1 MKQLRKVVLLLLLS
15 FTGVNSLR
23 AQLFTDDI
31 ASVDMSAGAIYLPMY
46 GEKNIQPSISVNA
59 TIAGNL
65 YLGASAI
72 KFTDA
77 VFNAGYHVINSERAM
92 FTLGYERFD
101 FFEDQLKAQGLF
113 AQLQVFSESDF
124 TFFRVKSSYILNA
137 SESWAPPVT
146 VQLEIGVR
154 FDTGVGGF
162 GRGYSRGSES
172 WFPI

>member
-1 MKQLRKVVLLLLLS
+1 MSILRQTIAIILVLN
-15 FTGVNSLR
+15 TGVYSLY
-23 AQLFTDDI
+23 AQLFTEDI
-31 ASVDMSAGAIYLPMY
+31 ASVDMSVGAIYLPEY
-46 GEKNIQPSISVNA
+46 GINNIQPSISVNA

-72 KFTDA
+72 RFTDA
-77 VFNAGYHVINSERAM
+77 LFNAGYHIINSERAM
-92 FTLGYERFD
+92 LTLGYERFD

-113 AQLQVFSESDF
+113 AQLQVFSETDF
-124 TFFRVKSSYILNA
+124 TFLRLKSSYILHA
-137 SESWAPPVT
+137 RETWTPPLT

-154 FDTGVGGF
+154 FDTGIGGF